1 MIYKTSVWLT
11 GYCSVFAWRQNVF
24 NDKESIFY
32 NKDAHKQRFT
42 HAYQSI
48 MWPMFVLPMSI
59 DLFITF
65 EKKMNKYFE

>member
-48 MWPMFVLPMSI
+48 M
-59 DLFITF
+59 
-65 EKKMNKYFE
+65 